1 MVGTQHLALGADAR
15 AELCKVTTAD
25 GDAYAAKTST
35 GDQPGLAVADL
46 LARRGVGGVPAPVRS
61 LDGGLTSASPD
72 GARLSLVRWVAGAR
86 VLDVGLRPHEW
97 VRLGELLGRLHGV
110 PTDDP
115 VLDGLP
121 AEEHDPSAVVEQAR
135 AFDDRLGRALAGG
148 DPLVAELA
156 TTWALAGPMVLEAA
170 ARAEQLATAAAW
182 ARADL
187 VLCHTDPHHGN
198 LLVDGDGEVWL
209 VDWDDAMLA
218 PREADLMF
226 VVGGVFSHAPITED
240 QVRWF
245 FDGYQASTGVGV
257 GDLDPD
263 LLAYLRCV
271 RALVDVLDFAGTVV
285 DVQRRAPE
293 ERRSAL
299 AIAHAAV
306 VPGALLDLATR

>member
-1 MVGTQHLALGADAR
+1 M
-15 AELCKVTTAD
+15 TTAD
-25 GDAYAAKTST
+25 GRAYAAKTST
-35 GDQPGLAVADL
+35 GRQPGLAVADL
-46 LARRGVGGVPAPVRS
+46 LARRGLGGAPAPVRS
-61 LDGGLTSASPD
+61 LDGGLTSPGPD
-72 GARLSLVRWVAGAR
+72 GARLSLVRWVPGTR

-110 PTDDP
+110 PADEP
-115 VLDGLP
+115 ALDGLP
-121 AEEHDPSAVVEQAR
+121 VEEHDPGALVEQAR
-135 AFDDRLGRALAGG
+135 AFDERLGRALVGG
-148 DPLVAELA
+148 DALVAELA
-156 TTWALAGPMVLEAA
+156 TTWAVAGPMVLEAA
-170 ARAEQLATAAAW
+170 ARAEQLATSAAW

-226 VVGGVFSHAPITED
+226 VVGGVFSHAPITDD

-245 FDGYQASTGVGV
+245 FDGYQACTGVSL
-257 GDLDPD
+257 GDLAPE
-263 LLAYLRCV
+263 LLTYLRCV

-285 DVQRRAPE
+285 EVPRRTPE

-299 AIAHAAV
+299 AVAHAAV